1 MTTIRRAAQVV
12 EDLRT
17 LGVITVEKIYTQLA
31 LDEQD
36 YSIVVNVSKNNRNV
50 YYTISAAFV
59 DEFPEAKIIEDS
71 EFLQVL
77 LARN

>member
-17 LGVITVEKIYTQLA
+17 LGVITVEKIFTRLS

-50 YYTISAAFV
+50 YYTISTAFV

-71 EFLQVL
+71 EFLQILV
-77 LARN
+77 RR